1 MVEAMQAAASPLA
14 RKLKLKPGARAAVI
28 GARPDYLARLDLP
41 PDVGVSNSLDGTF
54 DWIQVFVR
62 TSADLAAIVEPLVA
76 ALAPTGIAWISY
88 PKGSS
93 KIQTDLTRE
102 LTGGTERIQLEFGRP
117 VGEVPL
123 RIVGGART
131 IRIERPAGVPIRIG
145 IQGGSSSVGLDG
157 QVLGKKGGQ
166 VSIESRGW
174 TTAADRFS
182 LEVVGG
188 SKSIEVIQRPA

>member
-1 MVEAMQAAASPLA
+1 M
-14 RKLKLKPGARAAVI
+14 R
-28 GARPDYLARLDLP
+28 
-41 PDVGVSNSLDGTF
+41 DGRVLVQYRGMPF
-54 DWIQVFVR
+54 DWRKRVATIGVNTTIPWSIEVVGGVNR
-62 TSADLAAIVEPLVA
+62 IEADLRDVDVR
-76 ALAPTGIAWISY
+76 GF
-88 PKGSS
+88 
-93 KIQTDLTRE
+93 E